1 MNKNVVYANG
11 FDDSA
16 KLLGTKEALTLRHQ
30 SQMG

>member
-16 KLLGTKEALTLRHQ
+16 KLLGTKRSAELKYVLHP
-30 SQMG
+30 